1 MSPRSATVAAAKRA
15 LQQTVKATAAVVDSV
30 RRTPPGVVVLIYHRV
45 GAGSGLQVDLPVEQF
60 AAQMAWLA
68 SRGNVVTLDDAL
80 TRLDH
85 GTNGESDPRV
95 VVTFDDGTIDF
106 VEHALPVLE
115 RHRIPVTLY
124 AATAFI
130 DDGIEF
136 PDHGRPLSWAGLRD
150 ACSTGLVDVGSHTH
164 EHRLLDRL
172 PATDVDAELDRS
184 IALITEEIGR
194 APRDF
199 AYPKAVLG
207 SAVAERAVRARF
219 RSAAV
224 AGTRP
229 NAYGDSDV
237 YRLRRSPVQVSDG
250 QRWFERK
257 ARGGMAFEDELRQR
271 LNRHRYAGA
280 TT

>member
-1 MSPRSATVAAAKRA
+1 
-15 LQQTVKATAAVVDSV
+15 
-30 RRTPPGVVVLIYHRV
+30 
-45 GAGSGLQVDLPVEQF
+45 
-60 AAQMAWLA
+60 
-68 SRGNVVTLDDAL
+68 
-80 TRLDH
+80 
-85 GTNGESDPRV
+85 
-95 VVTFDDGTIDF
+95 
-106 VEHALPVLE
+106 
-115 RHRIPVTLY
+115 
-124 AATAFI
+124 
-130 DDGIEF
+130 
-136 PDHGRPLSWAGLRD
+136 
-150 ACSTGLVDVGSHTH
+150 
-164 EHRLLDRL
+164 LLDRL